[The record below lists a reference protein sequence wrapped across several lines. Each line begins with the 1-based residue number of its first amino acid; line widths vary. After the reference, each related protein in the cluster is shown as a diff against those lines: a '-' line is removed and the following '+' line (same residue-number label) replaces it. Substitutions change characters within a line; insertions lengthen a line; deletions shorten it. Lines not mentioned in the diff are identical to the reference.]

1 MLELW
6 LVRHGETVWNLE
18 GRVQGRSDPPLSE
31 VGRVQAGKLAPR
43 LARTAFSAVYSSGL
57 ARTDETARLVLPGAS
72 VVMDSRLRELDFGVW
87 EGELWSVV
95 ADTDAAALHAWF
107 ADPYRNTPTGGEP
120 YAALGERLR
129 AWLASLPGTG
139 RVLAV
144 THGGPIR
151 ALLYGLTGPPDGH
164 RWRFDAAP
172 ASLTKLVLG
181 EQGAI
186 IKTVGDTAHLEGCK

>member
-6 LVRHGETVWNLE
+6 LVRHGETVWNE
-18 GRVQGRSDPPLSE
+18 AGRVQGRSDPPLSAC
-31 VGRVQAGKLAPR
+31 GRAQAERLAPR
-43 LARTAFSAVYSSGL
+43 LGHTDFSAVYSSDL
-57 ARTDETARLVLPGAS
+57 QRATETARLALPGAS
-72 VVMDSRLRELDFGVW
+72 VSKNVRLRELDFGVW
-87 EGELWSVV
+87 EGKLWSAV
-95 ADTDAAALHAWF
+95 ADTDAAALNAWF
-107 ADPYRNTPTGGEP
+107 ADPYRNTPTGGET
-120 YAALGERLR
+120 YTALSERLR
-129 AWLASLPGTG
+129 AWLASLPDTG

-151 ALLYGLTGPPDGH
+151 TVLYGVTGSPNGY

-186 IKTVGDTAHLEGCK
+186 IKTVGDTAHLEGC